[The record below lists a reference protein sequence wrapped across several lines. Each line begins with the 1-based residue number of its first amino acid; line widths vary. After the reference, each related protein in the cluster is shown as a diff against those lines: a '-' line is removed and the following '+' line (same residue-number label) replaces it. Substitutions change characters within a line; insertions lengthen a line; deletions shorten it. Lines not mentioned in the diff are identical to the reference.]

1 MEMREQLKIDLVS
14 VGESNAQNSSVSV
27 EEAMSAIADKI
38 ADAIERGAIR
48 LRFSRVTVDELN
60 SVEDCRNGDFY
71 VVSDSGIVLNG
82 MDGEPMPVEK
92 NSVLFYNGSF
102 FEILFSL
109 EEIIGFDPEEILKK
123 IDAEIQA
130 RTLGD
135 KSNANALSTH
145 VSDRSNPHEVTAAQ
159 VGAYT
164 KEQVDGFIRNWSGYI
179 VVPYGQQKPEASEAQ
194 LGKIYLVQVSTD
206 PEVRDQYEEWISDGT
221 AWSLIGT
228 MSIDLSSYDKI
239 EDAVGRERELRDLID
254 SVAHGTNMVA
264 FEEGQDVFM
273 TILDYFARK
282 PVPYAATFYSDAS
295 TTTNTLTN
303 VPPILVTDEQ
313 TAGFKVDCFCLFD
326 VDSPGSD
333 DKPDYARSIL
343 LEYANNKSD
352 AGYIK
357 FLGRIGNSSHTRPT
371 QPSNSYW
378 EQFLNGKMCDGTFNY
393 KSNKVATVK
402 TVTDKI
408 NALDVNDAAVAN
420 QFVTAVK
427 ETDGKVSISRR
438 QPVMADV
445 SGLVDALEERDAKIT
460 ALEGDLQD
468 LKSKT
473 LDMKVDSDV
482 VEFFIMEA

>member
-1 MEMREQLKIDLVS
+1 MSLIINKPTTNVKQNFSEIEQKTARENIGAV
-14 VGESNAQNSSVSV
+14 AQKSFVEHITNS
-27 EEAMSAIADKI
+27 
-38 ADAIERGAIR
+38 
-48 LRFSRVTVDELN
+48 T
-60 SVEDCRNGDFY
+60 
-71 VVSDSGIVLNG
+71 
-82 MDGEPMPVEK
+82 
-92 NSVLFYNGSF
+92 
-102 FEILFSL
+102 
-109 EEIIGFDPEEILKK
+109 
-123 IDAEIQA
+123 
-130 RTLGD
+130 
-135 KSNANALSTH
+135 
-145 VSDRSNPHEVTAAQ
+145 NPHKVTAEQ

-228 MSIDLSSYDKI
+228 MEIDLSQYDKI
-239 EDAVGRERELRDLID
+239 EDAVEREQELRDLID

-264 FEEGQDVFM
+264 FEAGQDVFM

-282 PVPYAATFYSDAS
+282 PVPYAATFYSDRGY
-295 TTTNTLTN
+295 TTNTLTN
-303 VPPILVTDEQ
+303 VPPILVTDKQ
-313 TAGFKVDCFCLFD
+313 TAGFKIDCFCLFD

-343 LEYANNKSD
+343 LEYTNNKSD

-371 QPSNSYW
+371 RPSNSYW
-378 EQFLNGKMCDGTFNY
+378 EQFLNGKMCDGAFNY

-427 ETDGKVSISRR
+427 ETDGKVGVSRR
-438 QPVMADV
+438 QPVIGDV
-445 SGLVDALEERDAKIT
+445 SGLQDSLDVKVEKDEVSSAIAAHNTSPESHEDIRSAVRDEASARVLYDSQLRESIEALEEKAEEFVTGEEVSEAIAAEADARIQEDI
-460 ALEGDLQD
+460 ALNARIDLIPQTDWNETDEGSMAYLANHP
-468 LKSKT
+468 T
-473 LDMKVDSDV
+473 PISD
-482 VEFFIMEA
+482 IDIEALFS

>member
-1 MEMREQLKIDLVS
+1 MEEIWEKKLVDGLVKAGNDNALLSGEGAREQAVANLAEPIAEAIKNGGGGVHWVGSFTVAEINALENPEKDGIYGVKDGGVIVNRDGSRIEVSTNDALVWNGEKWASFIDIDLE
-14 VGESNAQNSSVSV
+14 GYAKT
-27 EEAMSAIADKI
+27 EEVAAVA
-38 ADAIERGAIR
+38 
-48 LRFSRVTVDELN
+48 T
-60 SVEDCRNGDFY
+60 
-71 VVSDSGIVLNG
+71 
-82 MDGEPMPVEK
+82 
-92 NSVLFYNGSF
+92 
-102 FEILFSL
+102 
-109 EEIIGFDPEEILKK
+109 
-123 IDAEIQA
+123 
-130 RTLGD
+130 
-135 KSNANALSTH
+135 ALSEH
-145 VSDRSNPHEVTAAQ
+145 SADRSNPHEVTAEQ

-164 KEQVDGFIRNWSGYI
+164 KEQVTTIL
-179 VVPYGQQKPEASEAQ
+179 EAFD
-194 LGKIYLVQVSTD
+194 LTD
-206 PEVRDQYEEWISDGT
+206 
-221 AWSLIGT
+221 
-228 MSIDLSSYDKI
+228 
-239 EDAVGRERELRDLID
+239 DALGRERELRDLID

-264 FEEGQDVFM
+264 FEAGQDVFM

-282 PVPYAATFYSDAS
+282 PVPYAATFYSDS
-295 TTTNTLTN
+295 SYTTNTLTN

-313 TAGFKVDCFCLFD
+313 TAGFKIDCFCLFD

-343 LEYANNKSD
+343 LEYTNNKSD

-371 QPSNSYW
+371 KPSNSYW

-427 ETDGKVSISRR
+427 ETDGKVSVSRR

-445 SGLVDALEERDAKIT
+445 SGLAEAIEEMDTKIT

-468 LKSKT
+468 LKNKT

-482 VEFFIMEA
+482 VEFFMMEA